1 MRSEIAATISCLHNK
16 KSHYA
21 PAAPYCS
28 TTRRPSQL
36 LTSQLFKKWAASH
49 LTISLP
55 EYSLL
60 FTFLIK
66 KTVIIYIGLDFYD
79 SKQIFNIQS

>member
-1 MRSEIAATISCLHNK
+1 M
-16 KSHYA
+16 
-21 PAAPYCS
+21 
-28 TTRRPSQL
+28 
-36 LTSQLFKKWAASH
+36 
-49 LTISLP
+49 TISLP